1 MSDDSPRQGRSWW
14 TDPQSLRALQ
24 SRLVVLALIT
34 TSVLLAL
41 AGLSIPGGAS
51 DSGNAANPSGASIDR
66 VGGQVG
72 DAAARPAFDGALL
85 PSEVGDPVVRR
96 QALVEQL
103 RARASAVLARNA
115 GAYLASVDPD
125 NPRARQAAA
134 QTQSR
139 LAALPFAAYD
149 YSITDVTSDLGGT
162 DVDPSARAYA
172 QVDLT
177 YQLTAFDPLPAR
189 VSLTI
194 EFVHRDDGWKIVT
207 ESSRGLGRAPWQA
220 GDLQVIR
227 GAHSLVIGVGGSSRD
242 AARSKLVAYSRTAD
256 RAVTAVSR
264 VWGTG
269 WNQRVV
275 LVIPSTTSTLA
286 SLLGRT
292 TDSLDKIAA
301 ITTDETGSQ
310 DRPTPGQNGSTQNGS
325 TQNGSTQNGSTQGAE
340 RVWVNAALM
349 STLSPQ
355 GRAIVLRHE
364 ILHVAS
370 DAPAVAATPLWLEE
384 GLAELVGYAGSGV
397 RLPVAL
403 QELIVDA
410 KAGQYPRKLAR
421 SDDFGPTS
429 AGLAQAYEESH
440 LAMVLIASKIG
451 TQGLVRLYRDVAAG
465 DPRTPDDNFAQALSD
480 ATGWDDAGLLGAM
493 RDQLRAFANS

>member
-14 TDPQSLRALQ
+14 TDPQSWRAFQ
-24 SRLVVLALIT
+24 GRLVVLALIT

-41 AGLSIPGGAS
+41 AGLSISGGADDS
-51 DSGNAANPSGASIDR
+51 DNSANPSGAPTDR
-66 VGGQVG
+66 VGGQIG
-72 DAAARPAFDGALL
+72 DGAARPAFDSALL

-96 QALVEQL
+96 QALAEQL
-103 RARASAVLARNA
+103 RARAAAVLARNA
-115 GAYLASVDPD
+115 TAYLASVDPD
-125 NPRARQAAA
+125 TYRARAAA
-134 QTQSR
+134 ATTQSR
-139 LAALPFAAYD
+139 LAALPIALYA
-149 YSITDVTSDLGGT
+149 YSITDVTFDLSGT
-162 DVDPSARAYA
+162 DTDPSARAHA
-172 QVDLT
+172 QVDLR
-177 YQLTAFDPLPAR
+177 YKLTDFDPLPAR
-189 VSLTI
+189 VRLTI

-207 ESSRGLGRAPWQA
+207 ESSRGPGRTPWQE
-220 GDLQVIR
+220 GDLQVVA
-227 GAHSLVIGVGGSSRD
+227 GAHSLVIGVGGSNKASS
-242 AARSKLVAYSRTAD
+242 RSKLVGYSRAAD
-256 RAVTAVSR
+256 RAVTAVSK

-275 LVIPSTTSTLA
+275 LVIPSTTPDMA

-292 TDSLDKIAA
+292 SDSLGKIAA

-310 DRPTPGQNGSTQNGS
+310 DRPTRGPQV
-325 TQNGSTQNGSTQGAE
+325 TQGAE

-349 STLSPQ
+349 STLSPE

-370 DAPAVAATPLWLEE
+370 DAPAVSATPLWLEE
-384 GLAELVGYAGSGV
+384 GLAELVGYTDSGV

-403 QELIVDA
+403 QELVADA
-410 KAGQYPRKLAR
+410 QAGKFPRALVR

-440 LAMVLIASKIG
+440 LASVLITSKIG
-451 TQGLVRLYRDVAAG
+451 TQGLVRLYREVASG
-465 DPRTPDDNFAQALSD
+465 DPRTPDDNFAQALSA
-480 ATGWDDAGLLGAM
+480 ATGWEPSDLLGAM